1 VLPIRNNDMSGLCR
15 EGGEDIQLTV
25 DNVDEYV
32 KLLPRVILVDSI
44 RAQLDAFRNGFRSEY
59 LHCTSLPQLSCM
71 QNEIIIC
78 SIIHSITA

>member
-1 VLPIRNNDMSGLCR
+1 MLPIRNNDMPGLCR
-15 EGGEDIQLTV
+15 EGGADILLTV

-44 RAQLDAFRNGFRSEY
+44 RAQLDAFRNGFRLEY

-71 QNEIIIC
+71 QHEIIIC
-78 SIIHSITA
+78 NIIYSITA

>member
-1 VLPIRNNDMSGLCR
+1 MCR
-15 EGGEDIQLTV
+15 EGGADILLTV

-59 LHCTSLPQLSCM
+59 LRCTSLPQHSCM
-71 QNEIIIC
+71 Q
-78 SIIHSITA
+78 H

>member
-1 VLPIRNNDMSGLCR
+1 MRGLCR
-15 EGGEDIQLTV
+15 EGGADILLTV

-59 LHCTSLPQLSCM
+59 LHCTAPLLHCTSLPQLSCM
-71 QNEIIIC
+71 QHEIFIC
-78 SIIHSITA
+78 NIRHSIIA